1 MSSTA
6 SASGSTASSI
16 FSSLSNMNWDL
27 WINIAAI
34 ASPIIG
40 AIAIGVALWVSHRSS
55 RDAQMQIDAIHS
67 LLEVFV
73 ASQAPAMLEA
83 KELYLKQLSKL
94 DEQIRKV
101 QQELSIV
108 DPFMNMGG
116 ALIDK
121 IERADVKRK
130 QASQLKQLLE
140 QREKI
145 VAQIQLIDNFLAKH

>member
-1 MSSTA
+1 MSLTA

-16 FSSLSNMNWDL
+16 YSSLNNMNWDL

-55 RDAQMQIDAIHS
+55 RDAQKQIDAIHS
-67 LLEVFV
+67 LLEVIV

-83 KELYLKQLSKL
+83 KEQYLKQLSKL
-94 DEQIRKV
+94 DEQIKKV

-121 IERADVKRK
+121 IDSAHNK
-130 QASQLKQLLE
+130 QQQANLLKQL
-140 QREKI
+140 QSKRKKI
-145 VAQIQLIDNFLAKH
+145 VHQIQLIDNFLAKQ